1 MVKLKPGKFD
11 TVYYDGDKQILS
23 NGKWAVRLIRPTVEV
38 TDKELAGAMLAG
50 KSFARISGF
59 IEFEYQIPDMDK
71 IMSPGLDPIFRGK
84 AIVEAGIM
92 RYRIGAVGKERLEG
106 GCVFKGDGFESTFLP
121 EYADILLGFNGAP
134 VYQEAAKSPA
144 YVVDKQGD
152 DETVL
157 ALVMPKVMKD

>member
-23 NGKWAVRLIRPTVEV
+23 NGQWAVRLIRPTVEV
-38 TDKELAGAMLAG
+38 VDKELAGAMLAG
-50 KSFARISGF
+50 KSFARIGGF

-71 IMSPGLDPIFRGK
+71 IMSPGLDSALRGK
-84 AIVEAGIM
+84 DIEDAGM
-92 RYRIGAVGKERLEG
+92 LRYFPETTGRDRLLG

-134 VYQEAAKSPA
+134 VYQKDALSAA

-157 ALVMPKVMKD
+157 AVVMPKVMEK